1 VPMIQINLAA
11 GHTDGEK
18 RALLT
23 AVTHAVMTSVG
34 AKQSSVRVWINE
46 LEPNDLMIAGEMLV
60 DIRSRANSAR

>member
-60 DIRSRANSAR
+60 DIRSRANSAT

>member
-23 AVTHAVMTSVG
+23 AVTHAVMTSLG